1 MSILYFSLKVVTD
14 HGTESRKIY
23 HFHVKFK
30 KRKTVAFIV
39 CLHDDGQSL

>member
-23 HFHVKFK
+23 HFSRK
-30 KRKTVAFIV
+30 KHCII
-39 CLHDDGQSL
+39 